1 LSGGRRPDDV
11 RGWLEF
17 LRSHLAALEKT
28 AGIDHLVA
36 GLSDAVAQIMVE
48 HSGMAEELLSVYEQ
62 LGMVFEVT
70 RGLPS
75 VQEESEVLG
84 LFLDSLSRSFR
95 EQDVFL
101 AHPPIRNLTGRWRVQ
116 GSRTEIDEWLQAQL
130 ERVRREKTAIVETP
144 SATATSDSLA
154 AEVMIGPVFSGE
166 HFVCAVVI
174 TRGKKVTEFHASDML
189 VIESLST
196 FCGDLI
202 RNHRLVKELREMSV
216 VMVRSLVS
224 AVDQK
229 DQYTSGHSVRVAYFA
244 TLLGKE
250 LNVDEDDLQML
261 QWGALLHDVGK
272 IGIRD
277 GVLKKKGRLSE
288 DEWEHIREH
297 PIRSYRVVKDV
308 PQLTDALEGVLHHH
322 EHYDGSGYPSQLAH
336 EGIPLQARIIQI
348 ADVFDALTSTRSYR
362 PAFDWQKALSILEE
376 EAGKTVDPYL
386 QKSFDRVIRE
396 TLENDPG
403 AWERMVQSAD
413 QFAPVS

>member
-1 LSGGRRPDDV
+1 
-11 RGWLEF
+11 
-17 LRSHLAALEKT
+17 
-28 AGIDHLVA
+28 
-36 GLSDAVAQIMVE
+36 
-48 HSGMAEELLSVYEQ
+48 
-62 LGMVFEVT
+62 
-70 RGLPS
+70 
-75 VQEESEVLG
+75 
-84 LFLDSLSRSFR
+84 
-95 EQDVFL
+95 VFL
-101 AHPPIRNLTGRWRVQ
+101 AHPPIRDLTGRWRVQ

-144 SATATSDSLA
+144 SAAAMSDSL

-174 TRGKKVTEFHASDML
+174 TRGKKVTAFHASDML

-216 VMVRSLVS
+216 VMVRSLVG

-250 LNVDEDDLQML
+250 LNIDEDDLQML

-308 PQLTDALEGVLHHH
+308 PQLADALEGVLHHH

-376 EAGKTVDPYL
+376 EAGKTVDPHL

-413 QFAPVS
+413 QFALVL